1 MNPRR
6 ENTGHLQG
14 DPSAIAIVLARAGS
28 KGVPGK
34 NTAMVAGRACVAWTI
49 EHAQETSGIGS
60 VVVSTDDKKVAEG
73 ARAMGAG
80 VVERPAT
87 LASDRAW
94 VDDAARH
101 ALAEIE
107 KGTGSSNAPIVI
119 LYANVP
125 VRPRDLSRRAI
136 GRLVE
141 TGADSVQSFSRVG
154 KHHPW
159 WMVRVGEHGELAAWE
174 GDTLFH
180 GVYRRQM
187 LPPAFVPDGGVMV
200 VTRRALLREIPGVP
214 DGPHGFLGRDRRAIE
229 TNEGDV
235 IDIDAPIDLVVANAV
250 LSSRSAPGAGIQRCV
265 MEKSA

>member
-6 ENTGHLQG
+6 EATS
-14 DPSAIAIVLARAGS
+14 SAIAIILARAGS

-34 NTAMVAGRACVAWTI
+34 NAATVAGRPCVAWTI
-49 EHAQETSGIGS
+49 QHAQETRGVAR
-60 VVVSTDDKKVAEG
+60 VVVSTDDPKVSEV
-73 ARAMGAG
+73 ARAMGAE
-80 VVERPAT
+80 VVARPGA
-87 LASDRAW
+87 LASDGAS

-101 ALAEIE
+101 ALDEIE
-107 KGTGSSNAPIVI
+107 RQHGVSAAPVVI

-125 VRPRDLSRRAI
+125 VRPSDLSQRAI
-136 GRLVE
+136 ERLAE

-159 WMVRVGEHGELAAWE
+159 WMARVGEHGELRPWE

-187 LPPAFVPDGGVMV
+187 LPPAYVPDGGVMV
-200 VTRRALLREIPGVP
+200 VTRRALRREIAGVP
-214 DGPHGFLGRDRRAIE
+214 DGPHAFLGHDRRAIE

-250 LSSRSAPGAGIQRCV
+250 LSSRGLSGCSSRPIV

>member
-6 ENTGHLQG
+6 ENSGQSKASPG
-14 DPSAIAIVLARAGS
+14 AIAIVLARAGS

-34 NTAMVAGRACVAWTI
+34 NTAMVAGRVCVAWTI
-49 EHAQETSGIGS
+49 EHAQETPGIGS
-60 VVVSTDDKKVAEG
+60 VFVSTDDEKVAEI

-87 LASDRAW
+87 LAGDTAS

-107 KGTGSSNAPIVI
+107 RSAGSSSAPIVI

-136 GRLVE
+136 GRLAE

-159 WMVRVGEHGELAAWE
+159 WMVRVGEHGELSAWE

-214 DGPHGFLGRDRRAIE
+214 DGPHAFLGRDRRAIE
-229 TNEGDV
+229 TSEGDV
-235 IDIDAPIDLVVANAV
+235 IDIDAPIDLVVANAM
-250 LSSRSAPGAGIQRCV
+250 LSSRSAPGAGIQRGV

>member
-1 MNPRR
+1 M
-6 ENTGHLQG
+6 
-14 DPSAIAIVLARAGS
+14 
-28 KGVPGK
+28 PGK
-34 NTAMVAGRACVAWTI
+34 NTAMVGARPCVAWTI
-49 EHAQETSGIGS
+49 EHAQETRGIAR
-60 VVVSTDDKKVAEG
+60 VVVSTDDPRVSDA
-73 ARAMGAG
+73 ARAMGAE
-80 VVERPAT
+80 VVTRPAA
-87 LASDRAW
+87 LASDGAS

-101 ALAEIE
+101 ALGEIE
-107 KGTGSSNAPIVI
+107 MRHGVSAAPVVI

-125 VRPRDLSRRAI
+125 VRPRDLSQRAI
-136 GRLVE
+136 LRLAE

-159 WMVRVGEHGELAAWE
+159 WMVRVGEHGDLLPWE

-187 LPPAFVPDGGVMV
+187 LPPAYVPDGGVMV
-200 VTRRALLREIPGVP
+200 VTRRALLREIAGVP
-214 DGPHGFLGRDRRAIE
+214 DGPHAFLGRDRRAIE

-250 LSSRSAPGAGIQRCV
+250 LSSRGVSGRSPLASV

>member
-6 ENTGHLQG
+6 EATSG
-14 DPSAIAIVLARAGS
+14 AIAIILARAGS

-34 NTAMVAGRACVAWTI
+34 NTALVGGRPCVAWTI
-49 EHAQETSGIGS
+49 AHAQETCGIAR
-60 VVVSTDDKKVAEG
+60 VVVSTDDPRVG
-73 ARAMGAG
+73 DVARAMGAEVVDRPG
-80 VVERPAT
+80 V
-87 LASDRAW
+87 LASDGAS

-101 ALAEIE
+101 ALGESE
-107 KGTGSSNAPIVI
+107 KQHGVEGVPIVI

-125 VRPRDLSRRAI
+125 VRPCDLSQRAI
-136 GRLVE
+136 ERLAE

-159 WMVRVGEHGELAAWE
+159 WMARVGEHGELLPWE

-187 LPPAFVPDGGVMV
+187 LPPAYVPDGGVMV
-200 VTRRALLREIPGVP
+200 VTRRALLREIAGVP
-214 DGPHGFLGRDRRAIE
+214 DGPHAFLGRDRRAIE
-229 TNEGDV
+229 TSEGEV

-250 LSSRSAPGAGIQRCV
+250 LSSRGVSGCSRPVV

>member
-6 ENTGHLQG
+6 ENTGQSQDVPG
-14 DPSAIAIVLARAGS
+14 AIAIVLARAGS

-60 VVVSTDDKKVAEG
+60 VVVSTDDAKAAEI

-80 VVERPAT
+80 VVTRPAA
-87 LASDRAW
+87 LAGDTAS

-107 KGTGSSNAPIVI
+107 KSTGSSSAPIVI

-141 TGADSVQSFSRVG
+141 TDADSVQSFSRVG

-159 WMVRVGEHGELAAWE
+159 WMVRVGEHGELSAWE

-180 GVYRRQM
+180 GVYRRQL

-214 DGPHGFLGRDRRAIE
+214 DGPHAFLGRDRRAIE

-235 IDIDAPIDLVVANAV
+235 IDIDAPIDLVVANAM
-250 LSSRSAPGAGIQRCV
+250 LSSRLAPGAGIPRGV